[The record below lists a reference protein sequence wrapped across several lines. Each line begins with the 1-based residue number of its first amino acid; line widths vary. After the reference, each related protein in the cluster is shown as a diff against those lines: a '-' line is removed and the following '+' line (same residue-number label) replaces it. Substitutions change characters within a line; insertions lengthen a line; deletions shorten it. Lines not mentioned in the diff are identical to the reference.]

1 MLNSET
7 NSNRRQSST
16 FMETLQDKLK
26 DIKNFSKWSAKEQMV
41 AVTAVGVIFGALLPV
56 VAVALPVAATG
67 AAVALTLFFAVKAV
81 EYGYKGLK
89 WSAEKTLEGSEYT
102 AGKIKAGAVYAK
114 DSVKEAASSLKQ
126 AAREGTSSALKKMGE
141 GVQNLGR
148 KMSDAGTS
156 ISDFKRIPYSAE
168 PQEPRGVVLLAKR
181 ELDPDLIDSNRDL
194 ERDSLQSN
202 SLPRSSLMS
211 SLDSISTDGSTEGL
225 LNPEEHKEVKAPTL
239 AKDKAL
245 SWFIGNEVLK
255 GAGEATRVKYQV
267 LSKPDATQ
275 SAETGNSIVD
285 QQEPLRSNSPSHVG
299 TGDSPIDL
307 PKAPESPTT
316 SGYGSGRS
324 SHNSSDPSTTT
335 KGQKLFME
343 ELQNELEQRFA
354 KLRASPN
361 KLPEQQLPSTK
372 MDVETDVQR
381 QTRQEAVR

>member
-1 MLNSET
+1 MLNPET

-26 DIKNFSKWSAKEQMV
+26 DIKNFSNWSAKEQMV

-89 WSAEKTLEGSEYT
+89 WSAEKTWEGAKYT

-126 AAREGTSSALKKMGE
+126 VVREGTSSALKKMGE
-141 GVQNLGR
+141 GVQNLGG
-148 KMSDAGTS
+148 KMNDGGAS
-156 ISDFKRIPYSAE
+156 ISDFERIMYSTE

-202 SLPRSSLMS
+202 SLPRSSSMS
-211 SLDSISTDGSTEGL
+211 SLDSIITDSSTAGL
-225 LNPEEHKEVKAPTL
+225 LNPEEHKE
-239 AKDKAL
+239 DK
-245 SWFIGNEVLK
+245 VPK

-299 TGDSPIDL
+299 TGDSPIDV

-316 SGYGSGRS
+316 SGYGSVRS
-324 SHNSSDPSTTT
+324 SPNSSDPSTPT
-335 KGQKLFME
+335 KGQKLFRKA
-343 ELQNELEQRFA
+343 LQNELEQRVA

-361 KLPEQQLPSTK
+361 KLPGQQLPSTK
-372 MDVETDVQR
+372 MDVETDIQR